1 MKEEEEEEEEDDAI
15 GMETAAKPQPGI
27 LPAQT
32 CIFIYIVSSHKP
44 AAIIT
49 VRLTYWHEAKPDG
62 AEINVC

>member
-1 MKEEEEEEEEDDAI
+1 MKEEEDKEDDAI
-15 GMETAAKPQPGI
+15 GMETASKSQPGI

-32 CIFIYIVSSHKP
+32 CIFIYIYIVSSRKP

-49 VRLTYWHEAKPDG
+49 VRLTCWREAEPDG